1 MDTCFHIIP
10 VNDIVEHQESKQ
22 CPCVPRVELG
32 YNEYGEEVEIVV
44 HNAWDQR
51 ELAEDCEGEC

>member
-1 MDTCFHIIP
+1 MTIKYHIIP
-10 VNDIVEHQESKQ
+10 INDIVEHKESID
-22 CPCVPRVELG
+22 CPCVPRVEMGYDLG
-32 YNEYGEEVEIVV
+32 GEDVEVII